1 MASVRFENVSISYG
15 AKQVVKDFS
24 LSVND
29 GEIMGI
35 IGPSGCGKTTL
46 IRALCGLIKPEKGNI
61 YINDQLVFSDEKRIN
76 VAPERRGIGVVFQDY
91 AVWPHLSVW
100 DNVCYP
106 MKKHKVPKEEIA
118 KRAAYALEQ
127 VRMTGYEKHMPA
139 QLSGGQQQRVAIART
154 LAPEPSVLFM
164 DEPLSNLDA
173 KLRLEMRY
181 ELQRLHVE
189 TGSTFVYVTHDQM
202 EAMTLATQI
211 CLINNGVLQQYQPP
225 LTVYNH
231 PQNLFVA
238 DFVGNPSINFVE
250 AKGAQQ
256 PDGSI
261 TLDILGGVK
270 AVFRPREGLDL
281 AAWFAERDRKAA
293 AHAAERLA
301 KSQEKGYVEKGNK
314 DEPFRYHIAKV
325 EEEDDSLQEEPIL
338 TNEDLVLGIR
348 PEFLNITSEAPLKG
362 EIYGAMPT
370 GMESTIKVYVNG
382 FLLTGVVFGSSLF
395 TIGEQHSISFT
406 GHHIMLFDRQSGD
419 CIALGSL
426 ETL

>member
-139 QLSGGQQQRVAIART
+139 QLSGGQQQRVAIARS
-154 LAPEPSVLFM
+154 LVSSDELIVL
-164 DEPLSNLDA
+164 DEPITNLDA
-173 KLRLEMRY
+173 KLREEMILEIQMIQQNIGTTIIY
-181 ELQRLHVE
+181 I
-189 TGSTFVYVTHDQM
+189 THDQ
-202 EAMTLATQI
+202 EAA
-211 CLINNGVLQQYQPP
+211 LQ
-225 LTVYNH
+225 LCDRI
-231 PQNLFVA
+231 A
-238 DFVGNPSINFVE
+238 IM
-250 AKGAQQ
+250 Q
-256 PDGSI
+256 PDGQICQIGSDEEI
-261 TLDILGGVK
+261 IRRPANRFVYSFIGVSNFLPVTEKGGKVCLALGGEPVL
-270 AVFRPREGLDL
+270 FDTPPR
-281 AAWFAERDRKAA
+281 
-293 AHAAERLA
+293 
-301 KSQEKGYVEKGNK
+301 GYVSGKKNVMGVRPMDIVFDAESPIRATIRRDTFLGNQY
-314 DEPFRYHIAKV
+314 DYQVELMGRELRVERNALDVLADPTRYEAGQEVGLKFLNV
-325 EEEDDSLQEEPIL
+325 KFYEEE
-338 TNEDLVLGIR
+338 
-348 PEFLNITSEAPLKG
+348 AK
-362 EIYGAMPT
+362 A
-370 GMESTIKVYVNG
+370 
-382 FLLTGVVFGSSLF
+382 
-395 TIGEQHSISFT
+395 
-406 GHHIMLFDRQSGD
+406 
-419 CIALGSL
+419 
-426 ETL
+426 

>member
-139 QLSGGQQQRVAIART
+139 QLSGGQQQRVAIARS
-154 LAPEPSVLFM
+154 LVSSDELIVL
-164 DEPLSNLDA
+164 DEPITNLDA
-173 KLRLEMRY
+173 KLREEMILEIQMIQQNIGTTIIY
-181 ELQRLHVE
+181 I
-189 TGSTFVYVTHDQM
+189 THDQ
-202 EAMTLATQI
+202 EAA
-211 CLINNGVLQQYQPP
+211 LQ
-225 LTVYNH
+225 LCDRI
-231 PQNLFVA
+231 A
-238 DFVGNPSINFVE
+238 IM
-250 AKGAQQ
+250 Q
-256 PDGSI
+256 PDGQICQIGSDEEI
-261 TLDILGGVK
+261 IRRPANRFVYSFIGVSNFLPVTKKGGKVCLALGGEPVL
-270 AVFRPREGLDL
+270 FDTPP
-281 AAWFAERDRKAA
+281 
-293 AHAAERLA
+293 
-301 KSQEKGYVEKGNK
+301 QGYVSGKKNVMGVRPMDIVFDAESPIRATIRRDTFLGNQY
-314 DEPFRYHIAKV
+314 DYQVELMGRELRVERNALDVLADPTRYEAGQEVGLKFLNV
-325 EEEDDSLQEEPIL
+325 KFYEEE
-338 TNEDLVLGIR
+338 
-348 PEFLNITSEAPLKG
+348 AK
-362 EIYGAMPT
+362 A
-370 GMESTIKVYVNG
+370 
-382 FLLTGVVFGSSLF
+382 
-395 TIGEQHSISFT
+395 
-406 GHHIMLFDRQSGD
+406 
-419 CIALGSL
+419 
-426 ETL
+426 